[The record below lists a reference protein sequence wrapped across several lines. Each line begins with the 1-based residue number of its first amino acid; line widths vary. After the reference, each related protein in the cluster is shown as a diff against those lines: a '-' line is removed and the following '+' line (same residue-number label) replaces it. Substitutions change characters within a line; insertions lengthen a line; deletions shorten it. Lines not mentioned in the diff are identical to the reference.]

1 MKILHTAD
9 WHIGSF
15 KGPEKDGVNL
25 RGEDTM
31 NCLRELVRVAQEKKP
46 ELTLVSGDIFH
57 QAEIWQG
64 RSHREVLQ
72 AREIIMKLA
81 EVSENVVVMRG
92 TPNHDS
98 AEAFAELQA
107 HFELV
112 PNVEVV
118 TEPKVVNT
126 PYAQIAV
133 LPGFDRGTFRAK
145 FPGLSKEQ
153 ENEVFSNEIGN
164 IVAGLRAMCQDESR
178 IAVLMSHY
186 TVPGCNME
194 SGQTQFLMQ
203 FEPVITRE
211 MLLAADY
218 DLVAL
223 GHIHRPQKL
232 EGMKNVFYS
241 GAVNAMNFNDE
252 GQDRGFMLHEFRP
265 DYEKMKLF
273 YEGTQFRKTPS
284 REFLTIRWNKED
296 VAQAI
301 SNPDM
306 LPMTFTDQGVADK
319 IVRII
324 YSCTSDQKKAIN
336 TAQIEKA
343 LYEAGA
349 FWKADIVMDKLED
362 VNRTELSKF
371 DDPETNLIQYL
382 TEKDI
387 EPGQIN
393 RIVERARPIIAR
405 ALASSST
412 ADSSGS
418 FVPKQIEVKN
428 YRNYVEESFSFDDI
442 SFCTINGQNG
452 AGKSSLFMDAIL
464 DCLYEEPREGS
475 NTGWI
480 RNDEKARSGS
490 ISFTFGLGEKTYR
503 VVRTRA
509 KSGKGTLNL
518 SELIE
523 GEWID
528 RSKEKYKD
536 TQDEIIKVL
545 GMDSLT
551 FKACVL
557 IMQDQYGL
565 FLEAGKDIRIDV
577 LSNLIGLEIYNS
589 IKDTPSIDMT
599 CPLQPYIEVEFFH
612 KGESV
617 KRKKKFRK
625 FRQTVGGKTVYF
637 KEFGDPRIMN
647 KKDGTY
653 WNQGEEPIKPD
664 DIANEILDFPL
675 GDAPY
680 GEVRWIGQ
688 VLTIDGNRRA
698 EILNNNYFRKGRHT
712 PLMILIKGGTLSD
725 ESYEKLQRYVNDIE
739 GESGQHSFLV
749 LETDTLESGTAMDE
763 DKQPNVEV
771 KDLASILQKDELF
784 QEYQENGRKKTQSA
798 FLLPDLYVGYTKDF
812 NRSTSQACIEVTEK
826 QVFQP
831 ERESLGWIINKRLL
845 NGYRFRHVEAYLM
858 EPDVTDP
865 DDVQKILNVTERAG
879 GLTPNVAKELTYKTL
894 GLDNEEPYAGKWGDI
909 PLAYQKALT
918 QAQQNSLLQQPSVN
932 TKTDEEPAVG
942 QNTKPQTK
950 TKAVTDDE
958 MSQLDDQIQKA
969 ESIGENTEVIEVLKS
984 IRKALGDY
992 EVDGGADV

>member
-241 GAVNAMNFNDE
+241 GAINAMNFNDE

-265 DYEKMKLF
+265 DYEKMKLY

-418 FVPKQIEVKN
+418 FVPK
-428 YRNYVEESFSFDDI
+428 
-442 SFCTINGQNG
+442 T
-452 AGKSSLFMDAIL
+452 
-464 DCLYEEPREGS
+464 
-475 NTGWI
+475 
-480 RNDEKARSGS
+480 
-490 ISFTFGLGEKTYR
+490 
-503 VVRTRA
+503 
-509 KSGKGTLNL
+509 
-518 SELIE
+518 
-523 GEWID
+523 D
-528 RSKEKYKD
+528 RSE
-536 TQDEIIKVL
+536 EL
-545 GMDSLT
+545 PEL
-551 FKACVL
+551 CR
-557 IMQDQYGL
+557 
-565 FLEAGKDIRIDV
+565 GK
-577 LSNLIGLEIYNS
+577 
-589 IKDTPSIDMT
+589 
-599 CPLQPYIEVEFFH
+599 
-612 KGESV
+612 
-617 KRKKKFRK
+617 
-625 FRQTVGGKTVYF
+625 
-637 KEFGDPRIMN
+637 
-647 KKDGTY
+647 
-653 WNQGEEPIKPD
+653 
-664 DIANEILDFPL
+664 
-675 GDAPY
+675 
-680 GEVRWIGQ
+680 
-688 VLTIDGNRRA
+688 
-698 EILNNNYFRKGRHT
+698 
-712 PLMILIKGGTLSD
+712 
-725 ESYEKLQRYVNDIE
+725 
-739 GESGQHSFLV
+739 
-749 LETDTLESGTAMDE
+749 
-763 DKQPNVEV
+763 
-771 KDLASILQKDELF
+771 
-784 QEYQENGRKKTQSA
+784 
-798 FLLPDLYVGYTKDF
+798 LLL
-812 NRSTSQACIEVTEK
+812 R
-826 QVFQP
+826 
-831 ERESLGWIINKRLL
+831 
-845 NGYRFRHVEAYLM
+845 
-858 EPDVTDP
+858 
-865 DDVQKILNVTERAG
+865 
-879 GLTPNVAKELTYKTL
+879 
-894 GLDNEEPYAGKWGDI
+894 
-909 PLAYQKALT
+909 
-918 QAQQNSLLQQPSVN
+918 
-932 TKTDEEPAVG
+932 
-942 QNTKPQTK
+942 
-950 TKAVTDDE
+950 
-958 MSQLDDQIQKA
+958 
-969 ESIGENTEVIEVLKS
+969 
-984 IRKALGDY
+984 
-992 EVDGGADV
+992 

>member
-112 PNVEVV
+112 SNVEVV

-241 GAVNAMNFNDE
+241 GAINAMNFNDE

-265 DYEKMKLF
+265 DYEKMKLY

-518 SELIE
+518 SELVE

-565 FLEAGKDIRIDV
+565 FLEAGKDVRIDV

-589 IKDTPSIDMT
+589 MEDMAGADLAEMRRQIARQKNTISIHENTIAGYGKPQEELEQENTKLELMNQSLEGLRKDREERTVILRT
-599 CPLQPYIEVEFFH
+599 QKEAAERRKRVQA
-612 KGESV
+612 SV
-617 KRKKKFRK
+617 
-625 FRQTVGGKTVYF
+625 
-637 KEFGDPRIMN
+637 
-647 KKDGTY
+647 
-653 WNQGEEPIKPD
+653 
-664 DIANEILDFPL
+664 
-675 GDAPY
+675 
-680 GEVRWIGQ
+680 
-688 VLTIDGNRRA
+688 
-698 EILNNNYFRKGRHT
+698 
-712 PLMILIKGGTLSD
+712 
-725 ESYEKLQRYVNDIE
+725 
-739 GESGQHSFLV
+739 
-749 LETDTLESGTAMDE
+749 DTL
-763 DKQPNVEV
+763 KQ
-771 KDLASILQKDELF
+771 
-784 QEYQENGRKKTQSA
+784 
-798 FLLPDLYVGYTKDF
+798 
-812 NRSTSQACIEVTEK
+812 
-826 QVFQP
+826 
-831 ERESLGWIINKRLL
+831 KR
-845 NGYRFRHVEAYLM
+845 A
-858 EPDVTDP
+858 
-865 DDVQKILNVTERAG
+865 
-879 GLTPNVAKELTYKTL
+879 
-894 GLDNEEPYAGKWGDI
+894 
-909 PLAYQKALT
+909 
-918 QAQQNSLLQQPSVN
+918 
-932 TKTDEEPAVG
+932 AVG
-942 QNTKPQTK
+942 QIISAYTGTITGCDAELAKEAEVMEKVHRRK
-950 TKAVTDDE
+950 TLQEADKDLLEAATLYQ
-958 MSQLDDQIQKA
+958 SKA
-969 ESIGENTEVIEVLKS
+969 EELGGLNRQMQEEQETVDALKKAEQENLPRCF
-984 IRKALGDY
+984 RKM
-992 EVDGGADV
+992 